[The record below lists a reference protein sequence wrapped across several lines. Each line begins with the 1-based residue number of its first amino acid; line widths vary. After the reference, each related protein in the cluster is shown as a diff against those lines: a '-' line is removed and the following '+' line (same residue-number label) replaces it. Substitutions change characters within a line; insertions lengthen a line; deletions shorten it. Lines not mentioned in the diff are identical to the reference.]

1 MTRLFLVDGRATE
14 PLDPERVGAKA
25 ANLGEIARLGLSV
38 PPAFVLPVD
47 LCAEVADGR
56 KKALARLD
64 DLLAEGIAF
73 LEDRTGRRFGDRRR
87 PLLVSVRSGAAR
99 SMPGMLETVLD
110 VGADEVT
117 CAGLVR
123 LTGNPRFALD
133 CRRRLLE
140 AYAETV
146 LGLDPRPLA
155 AALAE
160 RVAAE
165 GVASD
170 RDLDVEAL
178 AAHVDRCLAHAQ
190 GRVPDDPNAQ
200 LRAAARAVFA
210 SWGADKAVAY
220 RRMNGLDDLA
230 GTAVTV
236 QAMVYGNADGRSGA
250 GVAFSRDPSTG
261 ARDPVVEVLFE
272 AQGEDVVSGRRTPL
286 DARAFER
293 RMPTLAAELIEAL
306 DRLERRWCDVQDV
319 EFTIESGRLWILQT
333 RAAKRTPRAAL
344 TIAIALVEEGLIT
357 PAVALDRLKDLDE
370 NALDT
375 TGFVGT
381 APAIA
386 VGVPASPG
394 VACGRI
400 ACDGETARRMAES
413 GDPVVLVR
421 PDTSTADVIGFS
433 VAAGILTASGGRTAH
448 AALVAR
454 QMGRPCI
461 VGCAALRVDE
471 IRRRIHLGEVE
482 LSEGEWVSLDAD
494 AGTVHRG
501 RREIVRTRPDR
512 DIAVWRDWKAAK
524 KDDRNARHGEKHRKA
539 HHDEVPP
546 P

>member
-1 MTRLFLVDGRATE
+1 MTRLFLVDGLATE

-25 ANLGEIARLGLSV
+25 ANLGEMARLGLAV
-38 PPAFVLPVD
+38 PPAFVILVD
-47 LCAEVADGR
+47 LCADVASGR
-56 KKALARLD
+56 KKALAQLD
-64 DLLAEGIAF
+64 ERLAEGIAF
-73 LEDRTGRRFGDRRR
+73 LEARTGRRFGDRRR

-110 VGADEVT
+110 VGADET
-117 CAGLVR
+117 TAAGLVR

-155 AALAE
+155 ADLAE

-178 AAHVDRCLAHAQ
+178 ADHVGRCLLHTQ
-190 GRVPDDPNAQ
+190 GRVPDDPMAQ

-210 SWGADKAVAY
+210 SWGSDKAVAY
-220 RRMNGLDDLA
+220 RRIHGLDDLA

-261 ARDPVVEVLFE
+261 AREPVVEVLFE

-293 RMPTLAAELIEAL
+293 RMPAVTAELIQAL

-319 EFTIESGRLWILQT
+319 EFTIEAGRLWILQT

-344 TIAIALVEEGLIT
+344 TIAIALVEEGLIS
-357 PAVALDRLKDLDE
+357 PDEALDRLKDVDE
-370 NALDT
+370 DALDA
-375 TGFVGT
+375 TGFLGA
-381 APAIA
+381 APALA
-386 VGVPASPG
+386 VGVAASPG

-471 IRRRIHLGEVE
+471 TRRRVTLGEVE
-482 LSEGEWVSLDAD
+482 LSEGDWLSLDAD
-494 AGTVHRG
+494 AGTIHRG
-501 RREIVRTRPDR
+501 RRDIVRTRPEAE
-512 DIAVWRDWKAAK
+512 IAVWQGWKAARK
-524 KDDRNARHGEKHRKA
+524 AEHAHAGKHRKA
-539 HHDEVPP
+539 RGEEAPAS
-546 P
+546 

>member
-1 MTRLFLVDGRATE
+1 MTRLFLVDGLATE

-25 ANLGEIARLGLSV
+25 ANLGEMARLGLAV
-38 PPAFVLPVD
+38 PPAFVIPVD
-47 LCAEVADGR
+47 LCADVASGR
-56 KKALARLD
+56 KKALAQLD
-64 DLLAEGIAF
+64 ERLAEGIAF
-73 LEDRTGRRFGDRRR
+73 LEARTGRRFGDRRR

-110 VGADEVT
+110 VGADETT

-155 AALAE
+155 ADLAE

-178 AAHVDRCLAHAQ
+178 ADHVARCLVHAQ
-190 GRVPDDPNAQ
+190 GRVPDDPMAQ

-210 SWGADKAVAY
+210 SWGSDKAVAY
-220 RRMNGLDDLA
+220 RRIHGLDDLA

-261 ARDPVVEVLFE
+261 AREPVVEVLFE
-272 AQGEDVVSGRRTPL
+272 AQGEDVVSGRRTPF

-293 RMPTLAAELIEAL
+293 RMPAVAAELIQAL

-319 EFTIESGRLWILQT
+319 EFTIEAGRLWILQT

-344 TIAIALVEEGLIT
+344 TIAIALVEEGLIS
-357 PAVALDRLKDLDE
+357 PDEALDRLKDVDE
-370 NALDT
+370 DALDA
-375 TGFVGT
+375 TGFLGA
-381 APAIA
+381 APALA
-386 VGVPASPG
+386 VGVAASPG

-471 IRRRIHLGEVE
+471 IRRRVTLGEVE
-482 LSEGEWVSLDAD
+482 LSEGDWLSLDAD
-494 AGTVHRG
+494 AGTIHRG
-501 RREIVRTRPDR
+501 RRDIVRTRPEAE
-512 DIAVWRDWKAAK
+512 IAVWQGWKAARK
-524 KDDRNARHGEKHRKA
+524 ADHAHAGKHRKA
-539 HHDEVPP
+539 RGEEAPTA
-546 P
+546 

>member
-1 MTRLFLVDGRATE
+1 MTRLFLVDGLATE
-14 PLDPERVGAKA
+14 PLDPQRVGAKA
-25 ANLGEIARLGLSV
+25 ANLGEMARLGLAV
-38 PPAFVLPVD
+38 PPAFVIPVD
-47 LCAEVADGR
+47 LCADVASGR
-56 KKALARLD
+56 KKALAQLD
-64 DLLAEGIAF
+64 ERLAEGIAF
-73 LEDRTGRRFGDRRR
+73 LEARTGRGFGDRRR

-110 VGADEVT
+110 VGADETT

-155 AALAE
+155 ADLAE

-178 AAHVDRCLAHAQ
+178 ADHVARCLLHAQ
-190 GRVPDDPNAQ
+190 GRVPDDPMAQ

-210 SWGADKAVAY
+210 SWGSDKAVAY
-220 RRMNGLDDLA
+220 RRIHGLDDLA

-261 ARDPVVEVLFE
+261 AREPVIEVLFE

-293 RMPTLAAELIEAL
+293 RMPAVAAELIQAL

-319 EFTIESGRLWILQT
+319 EFTIEAGRLWILQT
-333 RAAKRTPRAAL
+333 RAAKRNPRAAL

-357 PAVALDRLKDLDE
+357 PDEALDRLKDVDE
-370 NALDT
+370 DALDA
-375 TGFVGT
+375 TGFLGA
-381 APAIA
+381 APALA
-386 VGVPASPG
+386 VGVAASPG

-413 GDPVVLVR
+413 GDPIVLVR

-471 IRRRIHLGEVE
+471 TRRRVTLGEVE
-482 LSEGEWVSLDAD
+482 LSEGDWLSLDAD
-494 AGTVHRG
+494 AGTIHRG
-501 RREIVRTRPDR
+501 RRDIVRTRPEAE
-512 DIAVWRDWKAAK
+512 IAVWQGWKAARK
-524 KDDRNARHGEKHRKA
+524 ADHAPAGKHRKA
-539 HHDEVPP
+539 RGEEAPAS
-546 P
+546 

>member
-1 MTRLFLVDGRATE
+1 MTRLFLVDGLATE

-25 ANLGEIARLGLSV
+25 ANLGEMARLGLAV
-38 PPAFVLPVD
+38 PPAFVIPVD
-47 LCAEVADGR
+47 LCADVASGR
-56 KKALARLD
+56 KKALAQLD
-64 DLLAEGIAF
+64 ERLAEGIAF
-73 LEDRTGRRFGDRRR
+73 LEARTGRSFGDRRR

-110 VGADEVT
+110 VGADET
-117 CAGLVR
+117 TTAGLVR

-155 AALAE
+155 ADLAE

-178 AAHVDRCLAHAQ
+178 ADHVGRCLLHAQ
-190 GRVPDDPNAQ
+190 GRVPDDPMAQ

-210 SWGADKAVAY
+210 SWGSDKAVAY
-220 RRMNGLDDLA
+220 RRIHGLDDLA
-230 GTAVTV
+230 GTAVAV

-261 ARDPVVEVLFE
+261 TREPVIEVLFE

-293 RMPTLAAELIEAL
+293 RMPAVAAELIQAL

-319 EFTIESGRLWILQT
+319 EFTIEAGRLWILQT

-344 TIAIALVEEGLIT
+344 TIAIALVEEGQIS
-357 PAVALDRLKDLDE
+357 PDEALDRLKDVDE
-370 NALDT
+370 DALDA
-375 TGFVGT
+375 TGFLGA
-381 APAIA
+381 APALA
-386 VGVPASPG
+386 VGVAASPG

-471 IRRRIHLGEVE
+471 TRRRITLGEVE
-482 LSEGEWVSLDAD
+482 LSEGDWLSLDAD
-494 AGTVHRG
+494 AGTIHRG
-501 RREIVRTRPDR
+501 RRDIVRTRPEAE
-512 DIAVWRDWKAAK
+512 IAVWQGWKAARK
-524 KDDRNARHGEKHRKA
+524 ADHTHAGKHRKPRGEEA
-539 HHDEVPP
+539 PAS
-546 P
+546 